1 MHSDFILDT
10 SNEYI
15 DLIKASFPQVKF
27 TLYKAL
33 VSNDVFLSGLSCW
46 VENEEVLESLW
57 SRINSLVASEYQTKL
72 DDDFSSW
79 NIYLA
84 FFTDKKISN
93 ALKYTIENDTF
104 FVRKIVFDNQ
114 LVELKEEKIAGYFN
128 DHILGKDILVDSV
141 SMKKVLIDPEY
152 SPITQSLLR
161 ANIHLGPA
169 KKDKEL
175 REAWLDKAIL
185 EVGSYEV

>member
-1 MHSDFILDT
+1 MHSEFVLDT
-10 SNEYI
+10 SNEDI
-15 DLIKASFPQVKF
+15 DIIKASFPQVKF

-79 NIYLA
+79 NIYLV
-84 FFTDKKISN
+84 FFTDQKISN
-93 ALKYTIENDTF
+93 SLKYTIENDTF
-104 FVRKIVFDNQ
+104 FVRKIVSDNQ

-161 ANIHLGPA
+161 ANIHLGSA
-169 KKDKEL
+169 KENKEL
-175 REAWLDKAIL
+175 RQAWLDKAIL